1 MKAFIPDIQPDEVG
15 TRENVIFAEHHPDVR
30 HQDVLQ
36 KPRGNG
42 GANGEAVGS
51 KLTMNALQ

>member
-15 TRENVIFAEHHPDVR
+15 AGENVIFAEHHPDVR

-36 KPRGNG
+36 KPRGDG

-51 KLTMNALQ
+51 